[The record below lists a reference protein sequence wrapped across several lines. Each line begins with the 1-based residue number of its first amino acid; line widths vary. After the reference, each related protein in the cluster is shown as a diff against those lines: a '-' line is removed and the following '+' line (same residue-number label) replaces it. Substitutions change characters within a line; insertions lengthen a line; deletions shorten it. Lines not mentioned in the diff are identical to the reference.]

1 MSFGVLMTTASDD
14 PESQARL
21 AAFVKALKELGWTDG
36 RNVQFHFRFGTG
48 VATTGKHAAETHSRR
63 TWSSPKVAR
72 LRDRCCK
79 QLTPCRLYS

>member
-14 PESQARL
+14 PESEARL

-48 VATTGKHAAETHSRR
+48 VATTGKGTTRWEVHPNLLVAGLTR
-63 TWSSPKVAR
+63 TIIQPFKS
-72 LRDRCCK
+72 
-79 QLTPCRLYS
+79 